1 MAAGN
6 YWMAR
11 MNLYISPGQVVWP
24 RVVLICGLSLIFAP
38 INVAAF
44 RYTPAHLRGAAVGL
58 FALLR
63 NEGGSVGMSIN
74 KIIEQRREQFHLA
87 RVGEALSPMNAHV
100 QSFFSQG
107 QAYGMK
113 LTGDPARSQQM
124 TLQSLDNLRQQQA
137 ASLAYFDVFWLF
149 GVLALAL
156 VLLVPLMKRSV
167 AEKGEHV
174 GAE

>member
-1 MAAGN
+1 MSPSGVFSILMMLVVGVLLGRGTDARWLIAAGLLVMAAGC

-24 RVVLICGLSLIFAP
+24 RVVLICGLSMIFAP

-44 RYTPAHLRGAAVGL
+44 RYTPPHLRGAAVGL

-87 RVGEALSPMNAHV
+87 RVGEYLEPAE
-100 QSFFSQG
+100 
-107 QAYGMK
+107 
-113 LTGDPARSQQM
+113 PARAD
-124 TLQSLDNLRQQQA
+124 LLRAGPSLLPA
-137 ASLAYFDVFWLF
+137 AD
-149 GVLALAL
+149 GR
-156 VLLVPLMKRSV
+156 PGRGRSR
-167 AEKGEHV
+167 
-174 GAE
+174 